1 MFSTNRQIHD
11 IIFFFSHMKQL
22 NNEQETI
29 VDDILYQKIKN
40 YKTISYFS
48 NKWCK
53 DKENVHPHVYYT
65 KHVTILY

>member
-1 MFSTNRQIHD
+1 MR
-11 IIFFFSHMKQL
+11 QL
-22 NNEQETI
+22 NNEQRDI
-29 VDDILYQKIKN
+29 VDDILYQKMQKP

-53 DKENVHPHVYYT
+53 DKENVHLHVYYT